1 MGVAQSRDHTRM
13 IGMVVV
19 SNLGKFRDRILD
31 YMTNRAG
38 LVLMRASPYKVHGD
52 DHKMEVFAVF
62 LRARAIFCTQIFTEG
77 T

>member
-13 IGMVVV
+13 IGIGVV
-19 SNLGKFRDRILD
+19 SNLGEFRDRISD

-38 LVLMRASPYKVHGD
+38 LVLMRASPYKFNGD

-62 LRARAIFCTQIFTEG
+62 LRAGAIFCSEIFTVG